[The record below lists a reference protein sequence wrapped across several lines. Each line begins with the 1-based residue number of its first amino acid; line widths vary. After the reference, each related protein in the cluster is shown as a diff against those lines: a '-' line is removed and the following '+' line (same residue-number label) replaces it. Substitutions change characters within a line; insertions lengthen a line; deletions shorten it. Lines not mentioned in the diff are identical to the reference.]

1 MPNTPSSIAKGITG
15 FVKNSQVNKNQTLE
29 VMKLFRALG
38 KVYELNDET
47 LINAITGIS
56 GSGPAYLFY
65 FIEALEKAAIEH
77 GLPEKLAII
86 FARETIIGSTA
97 LLENSNDSPAKLR
110 QNVTSPKGTTEAALK
125 VLMRKNGLEQLINDT
140 VNAAI
145 QRSKNL
151 E

>member
-15 FVKNSQVNKNQTLE
+15 FVKNSKVNKNQKLE

-38 KVYELNDET
+38 KVYELNNET

-65 FIEALEKAAIEH
+65 FVEALEKAAIEH
-77 GLPEKLAII
+77 GLPKGLAAI
-86 FARETIIGSTA
+86 FARETIIGSAA
-97 LLENSNDSPAKLR
+97 LLENSNDTPAKLR
-110 QNVTSPKGTTEAALK
+110 KNVTSPKGTTEAALK
-125 VLMRKNGLEQLINDT
+125 VLMKKNGLEQLIDDT